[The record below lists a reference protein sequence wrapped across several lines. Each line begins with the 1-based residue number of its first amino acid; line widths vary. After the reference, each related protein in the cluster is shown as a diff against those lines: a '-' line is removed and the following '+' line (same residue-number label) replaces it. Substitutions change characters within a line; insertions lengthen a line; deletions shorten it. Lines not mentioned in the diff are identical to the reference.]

1 MTDKRPVNLSIPTI
15 RLPITAYVSILHRV
29 SGVVLIAAFGI
40 FLYYLHFSLAS
51 ETDFNKVLACIHQTP
66 VKLILW
72 ACLAALAYH
81 TCAGIRHL
89 IMDMGIG
96 EDLKGGVL
104 GARLAL
110 VAAAIL
116 IGLSFFWVMSW

>member
-40 FLYYLHFSLAS
+40 FLYCLHFSLAS
-51 ETDFNKVLACIHQTP
+51 EQDFQKTIACITSMP
-66 VKLILW
+66 VKLIIW
-72 ACLAALAYH
+72 ACLAALIYH
-81 TCAGIRHL
+81 SCAGIRHL

-104 GARLAL
+104 GAQIALA
-110 VAAAIL
+110 ASAIL
-116 IGLSFFWVMSW
+116 IALSFFWVMSW